1 MRRVGVDDPVRSI
14 MFHSIVFIIY
24 FFAYVKSHSSELIQ
38 VEGSISGNSPITG
51 GFTRPLA
58 MLARD
63 YGFNMYRWAM
73 IFAAIRN

>member
-38 VEGSISGNSPITG
+38 VEGSISGNSPIAG

-58 MLARD
+58 ILARD
-63 YGFNMYRWAM
+63 YGFNMYRWAI
-73 IFAAIRN
+73 IFCSNT